1 MRYARLVATAT
12 LFLLVTSGC
21 SMLQSAQR
29 HAAAPG
35 IAPKPFWCAPA
46 AGVALSPADCTSISA
61 QLDLAALAAN
71 RHHTAADALAD
82 GAIGSAYVSGVG
94 AAYRF
99 RGATATFD
107 PGAPDTLLY
116 DSATNGAQI
125 AGVEWNVTGQYAPA
139 GFTGPN
145 DVWAA
150 VSGGWRLR
158 AWILRPFQ
166 HEPNVFNATHPCLTG
181 GGAVYDVTA
190 ACYTSTHVNPLR
202 VVVTNDDGFDAPGI
216 DAAVEALRKLP
227 NVEVHVTAP
236 ATNQSGT
243 GGNTSPDPLVA
254 SAAQT
259 ASGYP
264 ATSVQGFPADSVRY
278 ALQYQHLNPD
288 LLVSGIN
295 NGQNLGPITGISGT
309 VGAARV
315 GGRAEI
321 ASVALSQGLGSPPDF
336 PSGAFVLTSWV
347 NDFLLGRTGPQRF
360 QSVVN
365 INIPT
370 CTAGAIRGQ
379 RFLPL
384 ATDTTSGNPVGNADC
399 TSTATDTVD
408 DIAGFLNG
416 FVTISSIG
424 T

>member
-1 MRYARLVATAT
+1 MTTVAVLVA
-12 LFLLVTSGC
+12 SGC

-29 HAAAPG
+29 YEAAPG
-35 IAPKPFWCAPA
+35 TVPRPFWCAPTTA
-46 AGVALSPADCTSISA
+46 TALNPADCTSLSA

-71 RHHTAADALAD
+71 QRHTAGDALAD
-82 GAIGSAYVSGVG
+82 GAIGTAYVVGVG
-94 AAYRF
+94 AAFRF
-99 RGATATFD
+99 RGPTATFD
-107 PGAPDTLLY
+107 PAAPDTLLY
-116 DSATNGAQI
+116 DNTPSGSQI
-125 AGVEWNVTGQYAPA
+125 AGVEWNVSGPSAPA

-145 DVWAA
+145 DVWSA
-150 VSGGWRLR
+150 VTGGWRLR

-166 HEPNVFNATHPCLTG
+166 HEPNVFNTTHPCLTG
-181 GGAVYDVTA
+181 LGAVYDVTA
-190 ACYTSTHVNPLR
+190 SCYTATHINPLR
-202 VVVTNDDGFDAPGI
+202 VLVTNDDGFDAAGI
-216 DAAVEALRKLP
+216 DAAVEALRALA
-227 NVEVHVTAP
+227 NVQVSVTAP

-254 SAAQT
+254 NPGLT

-264 ATSVQGFPADSVRY
+264 ATAVQGFPADSVRY
-278 ALQYQHLNPD
+278 ALKTQHQNPD
-288 LLVSGIN
+288 LIVSGIN
-295 NGQNLGPITGISGT
+295 NGQNLGPITSISGT

-321 ASVALSQGLGSPPDF
+321 PSVALSQGLGSPPDF
-336 PSGAFVLTSWV
+336 PSGTVALMSWV
-347 NDFLLGRTGPQRF
+347 NDFLLGRVGPQRF
-360 QSVVN
+360 ESVAN

-370 CTAGAIRGQ
+370 CTSGTIRGT
-379 RFLPL
+379 RVLPL

-399 TSTATDTVD
+399 TSTATSPVD

>member
-1 MRYARLVATAT
+1 MRSVRLVAMATA
-12 LFLLVTSGC
+12 LLLVASGC
-21 SMLQSAQR
+21 QMLQSAQR
-29 HAAAPG
+29 YAAAPG
-35 IAPKPFWCAPA
+35 TVPKPFWCAPS
-46 AGVALSPADCTSISA
+46 AGTALTPADCTSLSA

-71 RHHTAADALAD
+71 RHHTAGDALGD
-82 GAIGSAYVSGVG
+82 GAIGTPYVPGVG
-94 AAYRF
+94 AAFRF
-99 RGATATFD
+99 RAATPTFD
-107 PGAPDTLLY
+107 AARPDTLLY
-116 DSATNGAQI
+116 DSTNNGAQI
-125 AGVEWNVTGQYAPA
+125 AGIEWNITGQHAPA

-145 DVWAA
+145 DLWTA
-150 VSGGWRLR
+150 VTGGWRLR

-181 GGAVYDVTA
+181 LGAVYDVTA
-190 ACYTSTHVNPLR
+190 SCYTNTHLNPLR
-202 VVVTNDDGFDAPGI
+202 VLVSNDDGVDAPGI
-216 DAAVEALRKLP
+216 DAAVEVLRKLP
-227 NVEVHVTAP
+227 NVSVSVVAP
-236 ATNQSGT
+236 ATNQSGS

-254 SAAQT
+254 NPSQT

-264 ATSVQGFPADSVRY
+264 ATAVQGFPADAVRY
-278 ALQYQHLNPD
+278 ALQVQHLNPD
-288 LLVSGIN
+288 LIVSGIN

-309 VGAARV
+309 LGAARV

-321 ASVALSQGLGSPPDF
+321 PSVALSQGLGSPPDF
-336 PSGAFVLTSWV
+336 PSGAFVLVAWV
-347 NDFLLGRTGPQRF
+347 NDFLLGRVGPQRF

-370 CTAGAIRGQ
+370 CTAGAIRGS

-399 TSTATDTVD
+399 TSTVTNTVD